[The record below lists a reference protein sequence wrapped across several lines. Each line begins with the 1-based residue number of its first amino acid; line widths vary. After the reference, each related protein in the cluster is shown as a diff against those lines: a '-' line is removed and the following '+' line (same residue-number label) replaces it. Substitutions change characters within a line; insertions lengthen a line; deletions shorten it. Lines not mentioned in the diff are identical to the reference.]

1 MEVCR
6 RVGYAEQVAAGDGR
20 ESFIP
25 LARPRLSHGVRRAG
39 MKRSTRWI
47 GAVAAAIVSIPS
59 VFFVSWMYLHAMVE
73 EQSRMGVRVSTDDGS
88 LIIPAVGWPFS
99 RP

>member
-1 MEVCR
+1 
-6 RVGYAEQVAAGDGR
+6 
-20 ESFIP
+20 
-25 LARPRLSHGVRRAG
+25 

-73 EQSRMGVRVSTDDGS
+73 EQYRTGVRVSTDGDS
-88 LIIPAVGWPFS
+88 IIIPVVGVTFARIALLLTVSAVTGVVLLVRSWL
-99 RP
+99 RRRAT